1 MTEEQQ
7 GNRAELNELVK
18 RFIDLANEMKNSG
31 KSAPMVSAALM
42 SASGIYATYAS
53 AGNKGYLKEGGVTKI
68 TEVYRR
74 TLMNVQRIKK
84 AEVETEMKQEQT
96 APGEGGG

>member
-1 MTEEQQ
+1 MTEEQ
-7 GNRAELNELVK
+7 GNRAEYNELVK

-42 SASGIYATYAS
+42 SASGVYATYAS

-74 TLMNVQRIKK
+74 TLMNVQRMKKQQIKEE
-84 AEVETEMKQEQT
+84 AAQQDDTPGA
-96 APGEGGG
+96 APS